1 MGQLKKLA
9 GQTAIYGISSILG
22 RTVNFLLLP
31 LYIIYLDK
39 EALGSF
45 TNIYA
50 LIAFFNVVFTYGM
63 ETTFFRYYTGKGL
76 DQKKV
81 YAQVQTLLIVSSLT
95 LGLIIFLSAE
105 QLSIWLDYPGKHYLF
120 QWVAGILTIDAILAI
135 PYAKLRVEN
144 KALTFALSKLGNI
157 LLNVGFN
164 ILFIAV
170 GFHIWNGDY
179 LNGLQ
184 EFVSKYYHPDW
195 GFEYILLAN
204 LFANALMIPL
214 LFYFSGTFKL
224 QLDLKFLSPMW
235 KYSIPLLFMGLAG
248 VTNEVFSRWLFE
260 YVIPENFYPSL
271 SSREAGG
278 IFGANF
284 RLAIFMSLIIQA
296 FKFAAEPFFFNQAA
310 DKNSPEL
317 FAKVMHAFVI
327 FCSALMIL
335 VSVNLDIIGKIIL
348 VEKEY
353 MDVMYIVPVLL
364 LGYLFLGIYF
374 NLSIWFK
381 LTDHTKYSFYFTLL
395 GAVVTILTILL
406 LVPRIGYM
414 GAALSTLFCYSIM
427 SAICYFFGQK
437 FFPIPYKTGK
447 AILYI
452 LLATGLSYAGFYIKS
467 DYSILQ
473 FIFRNLMAVPFLVL
487 ILLFEK
493 KDIRAI
499 LLKRKSK

>member
-22 RTVNFLLLP
+22 RTINFLLLP
-31 LYIIYLDK
+31 LYIVYLDK

-50 LIAFFNVVFTYGM
+50 LIAFLNVLFTYGM
-63 ETTFFRYYTGKGL
+63 ETTFFRFYTGKGL

-81 YAQVQTLLIVSSLT
+81 YAQVQSLLLLT
-95 LGLIIFLSAE
+95 SFGLGSIIFMSAE
-105 QLSIWLDYPGKHYLF
+105 QLSIWLDYEGKAYLF
-120 QWVAGILTIDAILAI
+120 QWVAGILTIDAILAV

-144 KALTFALSKLGNI
+144 KALQFALSKLTNI
-157 LLNVGFN
+157 LFNVGFN
-164 ILFIAV
+164 ILLIAV
-170 GFHIWNGDY
+170 SYHIWNGDY
-179 LNGLQ
+179 WIGLQ
-184 EFVSKYYHPDW
+184 ELVNSYYHPDW
-195 GFEYILLAN
+195 GFEYILLSN
-204 LFANALMIPL
+204 LIANALMIPIL
-214 LFYFSGTFKL
+214 LYLSGTFRF
-224 QLDLKFLSPMW
+224 QLDLSFLKPMW

-260 YVIPENFYPSL
+260 YVIPDGFYFGL
-271 SSREAGG
+271 TAREAGG
-278 IFGANF
+278 LFGANF

-327 FCSALMIL
+327 FCSALMIV
-335 VSVNLDIIGKIIL
+335 VSVNLDLIGKVIL
-348 VEKEY
+348 VEQAY
-353 MDVMYIVPVLL
+353 IDVMYIVPVLL

-395 GAVVTILTILL
+395 GAMITIATILI
-406 LVPRIGYM
+406 LVPKIGFM
-414 GAALSTLFCYSIM
+414 GAALSTLLCYLIM
-427 SAICYFFGQK
+427 SAACYIYGQK
-437 FFPIPYKTGK
+437 FFPIPYQTGK

-452 LLATGLSYAGFYIKS
+452 VAATALSYAGFYLES
-467 DYSILQ
+467 NYAVLQ
-473 FIFRNLMAVPFLVL
+473 FIFRNLMAVPFLIL
-487 ILLFEK
+487 ILLLEK
-493 KDIRAI
+493 EQISNYIKNR
-499 LLKRKSK
+499 R

>member
-22 RTVNFLLLP
+22 RTINFLLLP
-31 LYIIYLDK
+31 LYIVYLDK

-81 YAQVQTLLIVSSLT
+81 YAQVQTLLIITSLT
-95 LGLIIFLSAE
+95 LGLIIFLLAE
-105 QLSIWLDYPGKHYLF
+105 QLSSWLDYEGKSYLF

-144 KALTFALSKLGNI
+144 KPLKFALSKLANI

-164 ILFIAV
+164 ILLIAV
-170 GFHIWNGDY
+170 SFHIWNGDY
-179 LNGLQ
+179 WTGLQ
-184 EFVSKYYHPDW
+184 DFVNSYYHPDW
-195 GFEYILLAN
+195 GFEYILLSN
-204 LFANALMIPL
+204 LLANALMIPL
-214 LFYFSGTFKL
+214 LFYFSGTFRP
-224 QLDLKFLSPMW
+224 QLDLQFLKPMW
-235 KYSIPLLFMGLAG
+235 KYAIPLLFMGLAG

-260 YVIPENFYPSL
+260 YVIPENFYPGL
-271 SSREAGG
+271 TAREAGG

-335 VSVNLDIIGKIIL
+335 VSVNLDLIGKIIL
-348 VEKEY
+348 VKQEY
-353 MDVMYIVPVLL
+353 IEVTYIVPVLL

-381 LTDHTKYSFYFTLL
+381 LTDHTKYSFYFTLI
-395 GAVVTILTILL
+395 GAIITIITILS
-406 LVPRIGYM
+406 LVPMIGYM
-414 GAALSTLFCYSIM
+414 GAALSTLFCYLTM
-427 SAICYFFGQK
+427 SAVCYAFGQK
-437 FFPIPYKTGK
+437 YFPIPYQSGK
-447 AILYI
+447 ALIYI
-452 LLATGLSYAGFYIKS
+452 LTATGLSYAGYYIES
-467 DYSILQ
+467 DYAVLQ

-487 ILLFEK
+487 ILLLEK
-493 KDIRAI
+493 NKLRE
-499 LLKRKSK
+499 LLNTTKKS